1 METEAR
7 HNAPDPVMMP
17 GCSSPIGGAVC
28 DALVL
33 SRLTARAHGW
43 RVAANQNNI
52 YATRY
57 TYDNMNQVSSVT
69 YPSGMTVNY
78 QRDQRSRVTDIS
90 LSHSS
95 LSGAQSILSGIQYR
109 ADNLPVAQTLGNGL
123 QETLTY
129 DLQGRLQ
136 TQQLGALFDRT
147 YHYDANGNV
156 LGIDTLNTNLG
167 YGYDALDRINSET
180 GILES
185 LLTYDG
191 NSNRLTQTLTGQTDY
206 DYKVNSNQLVKVGD
220 TDLTLDAAGNTLTD
234 GIKQFSYNDRNQ
246 MESYGESGSTVAS
259 YEYDVANLRT
269 RKTTSTSNHLYHYDL
284 IGRRIQQDVNGQN
297 RTATV
302 WLGWQPVAQ
311 VQFSGSSID
320 SITYLTGDQI
330 GSPRLGTDDS
340 QNIIWRWD
348 SDAFGS
354 VEPATDPDGDG
365 AHINVENR
373 FVGQYADGESGLRYN
388 WHRYYDAGKGR
399 YVSSDPIGLAGGLNT
414 YAYVGGNSLSFVD
427 IDGLCRGPTRGL
439 CNAAVAAAGRA
450 L

>member
-1 METEAR
+1 FFFFFYGNVETRTKVEL
-7 HNAPDPVMMP
+7 
-17 GCSSPIGGAVC
+17 GS
-28 DALVL
+28 
-33 SRLTARAHGW
+33 T
-43 RVAANQNNI
+43 

-57 TYDNMNQVSSVT
+57 TYDNMNQVGSVT

-95 LSGAQSILSGIQYR
+95 LSGAQPILSGIQYR
-109 ADNLPVAQTLGNGL
+109 ADDLPVAQTLGNGL

-234 GIKQFSYNDRNQ
+234 GIRQFSYNDRNQ
-246 MESYGESGSTVAS
+246 METYGESGSTVAS

-269 RKTTSTSNHLYHYDL
+269 RKTTSTANHLYHYDL
-284 IGRRIQQDVNGQN
+284 IGRRIQHDINGQN

-302 WLGWQPVAQ
+302 
-311 VQFSGSSID
+311 
-320 SITYLTGDQI
+320 
-330 GSPRLGTDDS
+330 
-340 QNIIWRWD
+340 
-348 SDAFGS
+348 
-354 VEPATDPDGDG
+354 
-365 AHINVENR
+365 
-373 FVGQYADGESGLRYN
+373 
-388 WHRYYDAGKGR
+388 
-399 YVSSDPIGLAGGLNT
+399 
-414 YAYVGGNSLSFVD
+414 
-427 IDGLCRGPTRGL
+427 
-439 CNAAVAAAGRA
+439 
-450 L
+450 